1 MLMIWWV
8 IWCLVF
14 SSKILIGESVW
25 RTLTRS
31 LHLQMK
37 QADLSHGKQMQK
49 GTWPRKSRNLLWV
62 LGWHVRPRQSFQK
75 RSSSPSIPV
84 LMPHL
89 LWTWVS
95 TSHAM
100 WWLGRSSSQV
110 PRRFSFPVCSQR
122 RPNRFSCTLVE
133 VGFQNQQRSLWFK
146 QKFSV
151 FHIKCFFG
159 IQYIQGLFLW
169 FICQQ
174 SRPKIFSAKLRMR
187 QKQLSF
193 VLSLRMHGSLTSIFK
208 RRGPALNLLEV
219 CEAFLFWCFKFNR
232 FDITVVPCEAFLFWC
247 FKFMGLI
254 LSLVPFIGPTDILG
268 GAWRTN
274 KQRAMWLDPHDPFPV
289 GAYVGEKGY
298 PWPDLDGSHSWQASF
313 SQERRGTWSFRSCS
327 SELLPVQAQCC
338 DCQNSQVYQCGGLS
352 RLQDA
357 QGKQLLGV
365 GVANLGAT

>member
-1 MLMIWWV
+1 MSGRNGWMILSGDPWFVECQHVYVVSFSCLGSSLMLMIWWV

-146 QKFSV
+146 QKFPFSTSNV
-151 FHIKCFFG
+151 FLEFSISRVSSSDLFVNS
-159 IQYIQGLFLW
+159 QGPRFS
-169 FICQQ
+169 QQ
-174 SRPKIFSAKLRMR
+174 SCEWGKSNWVSSWVCGCMGLLLQSLKEEVLLWIYWKFVKLSCFDA
-187 QKQLSF
+187 LS
-193 VLSLRMHGSLTSIFK
+193 ST
-208 RRGPALNLLEV
+208 
-219 CEAFLFWCFKFNR
+219 
-232 FDITVVPCEAFLFWC
+232 
-247 FKFMGLI
+247 GLI
-254 LSLVPFIGPTDILG
+254 LL
-268 GAWRTN
+268 
-274 KQRAMWLDPHDPFPV
+274 
-289 GAYVGEKGY
+289 
-298 PWPDLDGSHSWQASF
+298 
-313 SQERRGTWSFRSCS
+313 
-327 SELLPVQAQCC
+327 
-338 DCQNSQVYQCGGLS
+338 
-352 RLQDA
+352 
-357 QGKQLLGV
+357 
-365 GVANLGAT
+365 

>member
-1 MLMIWWV
+1 MVARMKFVLQEWKQGRGQIGLMQPKFQEKADMSDQTQPRAPQMKLCQMNENGHLSIPKDVREKWLNDPVRRSLICWMSTCLCCFFSCLGSSLMLMIWWV

-37 QADLSHGKQMQK
+37 QADLSHGKQMQI

-75 RSSSPSIPV
+75 KSSSPSIPV

-151 FHIKCFFG
+151 FHIKCFFWNSV
-159 IQYIQGLFLW
+159 Y
-169 FICQQ
+169 
-174 SRPKIFSAKLRMR
+174 P
-187 QKQLSF
+187 
-193 VLSLRMHGSLTSIFK
+193 GSLPLIYLSTVKAQDFLSKAANEAKAIEF
-208 RRGPALNLLEV
+208 RLESADAWVSYFNL
-219 CEAFLFWCFKFNR
+219 
-232 FDITVVPCEAFLFWC
+232 
-247 FKFMGLI
+247 
-254 LSLVPFIGPTDILG
+254 
-268 GAWRTN
+268 
-274 KQRAMWLDPHDPFPV
+274 
-289 GAYVGEKGY
+289 
-298 PWPDLDGSHSWQASF
+298 
-313 SQERRGTWSFRSCS
+313 
-327 SELLPVQAQCC
+327 
-338 DCQNSQVYQCGGLS
+338 
-352 RLQDA
+352 
-357 QGKQLLGV
+357 
-365 GVANLGAT
+365 